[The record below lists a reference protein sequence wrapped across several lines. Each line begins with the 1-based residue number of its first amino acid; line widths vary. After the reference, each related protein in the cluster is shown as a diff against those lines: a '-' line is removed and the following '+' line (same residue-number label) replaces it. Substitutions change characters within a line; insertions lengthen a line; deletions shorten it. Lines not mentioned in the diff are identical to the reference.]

1 MRYSTRHPRQA
12 DTMNLQQYLLK
23 ATMLASRGQMDQ
35 AMATARQG
43 LQAPVPPGAAQES
56 GGGEFRMLQRMELQL
71 LLADL
76 LEACGHSGEAQATAR
91 QAREALLASGLDPD
105 LTQPL
110 LLLAEDILDRT
121 GAQPGP

>member
-1 MRYSTRHPRQA
+1 MDLP
-12 DTMNLQQYLLK
+12 QYLLK

-43 LQAPVPPGAAQES
+43 LHAPVPSGAAQES
-56 GGGEFRMLQRMELQL
+56 GEGEFRSLQHMELQL

-76 LEACGHSGEAQATAR
+76 LEDSGHSGEAQATAR

-110 LLLAEDILDRT
+110 LQLAEDILGR
-121 GAQPGP
+121 ANSQPGP

>member
-1 MRYSTRHPRQA
+1 M
-12 DTMNLQQYLLK
+12 DVQQYLLK

-43 LQAPVPPGAAQES
+43 LQALAPPEAVQET
-56 GGGEFRMLQRMELQL
+56 GGGEFHTLQRMELQL

-76 LEACGHSGEAQATAR
+76 LEASGHSGEAQTAAR
-91 QAREALLASGLDPD
+91 QARAVLLASGLDPD

-110 LLLAEDILDRT
+110 LRLAEDILDRT
-121 GAQPGP
+121 GAPPGP